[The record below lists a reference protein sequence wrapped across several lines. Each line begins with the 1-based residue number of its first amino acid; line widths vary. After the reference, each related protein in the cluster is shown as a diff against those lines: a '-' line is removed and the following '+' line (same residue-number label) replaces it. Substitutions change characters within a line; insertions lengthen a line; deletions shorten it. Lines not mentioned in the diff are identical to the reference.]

1 MCVDRTAP
9 KTLLGTNELQ
19 WGGVWFA
26 ALIVRE
32 GDLIAALEIEGSKYI
47 LQEETNIVCNLRQ
60 INFAI

>member
-1 MCVDRTAP
+1 MCVDRKAP

-32 GDLIAALEIEGSKYI
+32 GDLIAALEGSKYI
-47 LQEETNIVCNLRQ
+47 LQEETNTVCNLRQ
-60 INFAI
+60 INFEI